1 MTERRSVGKSRRSG
15 GGNLTPA
22 RTATPSPSRPAL
34 LDPRSGERWPHRSPG
49 SDRAWNRPGYGSG
62 CGCGEER
69 GRRGSCRDEGTRSLR
84 IKPASRVV
92 RNWVL
97 VVLALGLGA
106 AFAHPTDAEARTHH
120 HRRAPR
126 ARFVAPALIVPDSAR
141 DTTRTALE
149 TEIDRIVKEA
159 GGTMGVSIVHLE
171 SGERIVRNGDQRY
184 PMASVF
190 KVPIALRLLHRVDQ
204 GEISLGDTVQV
215 RTSDL
220 RTGSGRI
227 AARHPRGGRMTL
239 LELFDGMLT
248 ESDNTAS
255 DFLLRVAGG
264 PGAVTARIRDLG
276 VRDVRVDRSEVQ
288 MAFDYYGVTDAPP
301 DSLWNPTVL
310 AKLMNGSPYVIRKQ
324 TATAFL
330 EDPRDTATPTG
341 MTDLLQ
347 RLWAG
352 QALSAANTALLIDTM
367 EHCRTGPG
375 RLPAL
380 LPAGTRVAH
389 KTGTWSST
397 DGVTAALNDVGI
409 ISLPGDGG
417 HLAIAVLVKG
427 SRRSNGRMERCIAHT
442 ARAAW
447 DRWAPLQSELASL
460 PVPAALPVTTAADA
474 ADATGATDAKKSAGE
489 ETIGAPE
496 APVLEESAPVPPDP
510 QSSIHP

>member
-1 MTERRSVGKSRRSG
+1 MEAAGGVRAGTKGPRVLRSK
-15 GGNLTPA
+15 
-22 RTATPSPSRPAL
+22 
-34 LDPRSGERWPHRSPG
+34 E
-49 SDRAWNRPGYGSG
+49 
-62 CGCGEER
+62 
-69 GRRGSCRDEGTRSLR
+69 
-84 IKPASRVV
+84 ASRVL
-92 RNWVL
+92 RSL
-97 VVLALGLGA
+97 MLLALALGLGA
-106 AFAHPTDAEARTHH
+106 ELARPTDAAARTRR

-149 TEIDRIVKEA
+149 AEIDRIVKEA
-159 GGTMGVSIVHLE
+159 GGTMGIAIVHLE

-204 GEISLGDTVQV
+204 GEISLGDTVLL
-215 RTSDL
+215 RSSDL

-227 AARHPRGGRMTL
+227 AARHPRGGRLTL
-239 LELFDGMLT
+239 LDLFEAMLT

-264 PGAVTARIRDLG
+264 PGAVTARVRDLG

-310 AKLMNGSPYVIRKQ
+310 AKLMNGSPYAIRKQ

-347 RLWAG
+347 HLWAG
-352 QALSAANTALLIDTM
+352 QALSVANTALLIDTM
-367 EHCRTGPG
+367 EQCQTGPG

-427 SRRSNGRMERCIAHT
+427 SRRSNGRMERCIAHA

-447 DRWAPLQSELASL
+447 DRWAPLQSELAGL
-460 PVPAALPVTTAADA
+460 PVPAAPPAATAADA
-474 ADATGATDAKKSAGE
+474 SDATDATDGKSAGAV
-489 ETIGAPE
+489 TTGAPE
-496 APVLEESAPVPPDP
+496 APVIEESAPVPPDP